1 MGTKRFTLRFGKG
14 AVEFQI
20 PEEQILYEI
29 VGSNRPSLPDLTRA
43 YLKALDHPID
53 APPLKEIVKPDDTV
67 AITVSDITRSWQKNA
82 STLSLLIDYLNQAG
96 VPDQKITVV
105 IAVGNHRLNTEA
117 EFVEIC
123 SPSVCHR
130 IKVVNHDARDT
141 ANMIYLGKTSRGTE
155 VSLNRIVVEADKVIL
170 TGGVIYHFMV
180 GYGGGRKSV
189 VPGVASLKTIQQN
202 HLWSLSPTLGGGS
215 SHYCQ
220 NMITSGNPQHED
232 MMEVCAFLRPHF
244 LINVVMNYDDGVAA
258 VFTGNWVSAWKE
270 ATRLVDDMSC
280 VKIAEKADIVIASA
294 GGYPRDIS
302 LYQSQKTLDNARYA
316 AKKGGIV
323 VIVAECPDITEPSE
337 YFKWFNYPNLYEQ
350 EMALRENYDLP
361 GWVALRHSEC
371 CRDNHVIL
379 LTRPGNEEYAR
390 TAKLHPVFSIAE
402 ALKLA
407 YEMCGLDRPKVTVM
421 PFGANTFPLISEPSS
436 V

>member
-1 MGTKRFTLRFGKG
+1 
-14 AVEFQI
+14 
-20 PEEQILYEI
+20 
-29 VGSNRPSLPDLTRA
+29 
-43 YLKALDHPID
+43 
-53 APPLKEIVKPDDTV
+53 V
-67 AITVSDITRSWQKNA
+67 AITVSDITRAWQKNA

-96 VPDQKITVV
+96 VPDSKITVI
-105 IAVGNHRLNTEA
+105 IAVGNHRQNTET

-123 SPSVCHR
+123 SPAVCHR
-130 IKVVNHDARDT
+130 IKVVNHDTRDT
-141 ANMIYLGKTSRGTE
+141 ANMVTLGKTSRGTE

-215 SHYCQ
+215 SDYCQ
-220 NMITSGNPQHED
+220 NRITKGNPQHED
-232 MMEVCAFLRPHF
+232 MMEVAAFLRPHF

-316 AKKGGIV
+316 AKKGGII

-337 YFKWFNYPNLYEQ
+337 YFKW
-350 EMALRENYDLP
+350 
-361 GWVALRHSEC
+361 
-371 CRDNHVIL
+371 
-379 LTRPGNEEYAR
+379 
-390 TAKLHPVFSIAE
+390 
-402 ALKLA
+402 
-407 YEMCGLDRPKVTVM
+407 
-421 PFGANTFPLISEPSS
+421 
-436 V
+436 